1 MVVDGRR
8 PGGWGAQPGRA
19 AADRGLDETVSDGP
33 DADPIAVAR
42 EIALRLLGVRDRT
55 RRELEQALAKRRV
68 PAEAA
73 GEVLNR
79 LTEVGLIDDRRFATA
94 AFDAQQRRQR
104 STRALRQE
112 LRTKGVDT
120 DVIDEAS
127 EAVDDGTDLAVAQA
141 LVAKRLPG
149 LRRFPDEVRYRR
161 LAGQLAR
168 RGFSPGVI
176 GAVLRDLPR
185 DDSDDR
191 VEDPFDDG

>member
-1 MVVDGRR
+1 M
-8 PGGWGAQPGRA
+8 
-19 AADRGLDETVSDGP
+19 
-33 DADPIAVAR
+33 AR

>member
-1 MVVDGRR
+1 MVVDERV
-8 PGGWGAQPGRA
+8 
-19 AADRGLDETVSDGP
+19 LDERDFGESGSEGP
-33 DADPIAVAR
+33 DADPVAVAR

-68 PAEAA
+68 PSEAA
-73 GEVLNR
+73 REVLDR

-112 LRTKGVDT
+112 LRTKGVEA

-127 EAVDDGTDLAVAQA
+127 EAVDDGTDLAVARS

-149 LRRFPDEVRYRR
+149 LRRVPHEVRYRR

-168 RGFSPGVI
+168 RGFSSGVI
-176 GAVLRDLPR
+176 GTVLRELPR
-185 DDSDDR
+185 DDS
-191 VEDPFDDG
+191 EAGADGLADHG